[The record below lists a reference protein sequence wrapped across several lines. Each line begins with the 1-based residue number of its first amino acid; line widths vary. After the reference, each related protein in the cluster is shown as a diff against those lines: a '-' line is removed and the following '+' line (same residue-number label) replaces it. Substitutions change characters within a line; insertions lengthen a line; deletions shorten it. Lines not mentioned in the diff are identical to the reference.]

1 MKSARGSAA
10 LQRARL
16 RRHLRQQRQER
27 PWGRQCRGIYFFS
40 PISRLGFFFSVCALA
55 EMFSGSFYLFRLLTP
70 KKGGKNFVQLS
81 SLRNTHT

>member
-10 LQRARL
+10 LHRARSRDVTFANSAKNVL
-16 RRHLRQQRQER
+16 GADNAET
-27 PWGRQCRGIYFFS
+27 YFS
-40 PISRLGFFFSVCALA
+40 PIGRLGFFFSVCALA